1 MHHLACMTG
10 RPAHAAGI
18 RASTARFS
26 CIDAQRGGRH
36 TADLLSPLARDGPA
50 PHHIPGMSAPLIAVS
65 RVEKTYLTRAGS
77 RIRALADVTLDIADG
92 EFVTIV
98 GPSGC
103 GKTTLL
109 RILGGLL
116 SASSGSVE
124 LLGRR
129 ISGPSRKV
137 GMVFQDPVLLPWRTV
152 LENVMLPV
160 VVLRLDR
167 ATYRRRALEL
177 LALVGL
183 TGFEDKY
190 PHELSGGMRQ
200 RVALARALVH
210 DPALL
215 LMDEPFGAL
224 DAMTREAMNLE
235 LQRIWRESGK
245 TVAFITHSIPEAAFL
260 GDRVIVMSP
269 RPGRIVDVV
278 SVELGR
284 PRDLDMLG
292 SDAFGVYT
300 RKIRQMLGPKGWLE

>member
-1 MHHLACMTG
+1 MT
-10 RPAHAAGI
+10 
-18 RASTARFS
+18 S
-26 CIDAQRGGRH
+26 
-36 TADLLSPLARDGPA
+36 
-50 PHHIPGMSAPLIAVS
+50 PLIAVS
-65 RVEKTYLTRAGS
+65 RLEKTYLTRAGS
-77 RIRALADVTLDIADG
+77 RIRALADVTLDVAAG

-109 RILGGLL
+109 RVLGGLL
-116 SASSGSVE
+116 AASSGSVE

-129 ISGPSRKV
+129 VAGPSRNV

-160 VVLRLDR
+160 AVLRLDR
-167 ATYRRRALEL
+167 RTHHRRALDL
-177 LALVGL
+177 LGLVGL
-183 TGFEDKY
+183 AGFEDKY

-200 RVALARALVH
+200 RVSLARALVH

-260 GDRVIVMSP
+260 GDRVVVMSP

-278 SVELGR
+278 PIDLER

-292 SDAFGVYT
+292 SDAFGSYT
-300 RKIRQMLGPKGWLE
+300 RTIRHLLGPKGWLE

>member
-1 MHHLACMTG
+1 M
-10 RPAHAAGI
+10 
-18 RASTARFS
+18 
-26 CIDAQRGGRH
+26 
-36 TADLLSPLARDGPA
+36 
-50 PHHIPGMSAPLIAVS
+50 PGMAGPLIAVS
-65 RVEKTYLTRAGS
+65 SLEKTYLTRAGS
-77 RIRALADVTLDIADG
+77 RIRALADVTLDVADG

-116 SASSGSVE
+116 SASSGTVE

-129 ISGPSRKV
+129 VAGPSRNV

-160 VVLRLDR
+160 AVLRLDR
-167 ATYRRRALEL
+167 QTYRQRALEL
-177 LALVGL
+177 LGLVGL
-183 TGFEDKY
+183 AGFEDKY

-200 RVALARALVH
+200 RVSLARALVH

-245 TVAFITHSIPEAAFL
+245 TVAFITHSIPEAVFL
-260 GDRVIVMSP
+260 GDRVVVMSP

-278 SVELGR
+278 TVDLER
-284 PRDLDMLG
+284 PRDLDMMG
-292 SDAFGVYT
+292 SDAFGTYT
-300 RKIRQMLGPKGWLE
+300 RKIRQLLGPKGWLE